1 MDRSVLDV
9 IEREI
14 DDEVRTR
21 FPGAAVR
28 RALLLQYGDDPQIEP
43 RDLWVRVLL
52 DSDGPEDYDRA
63 WKAFAGPH
71 QAAIEE
77 FPRYLAEK
85 VHEIMNV
92 EFRFGDTTEAGCDRD
107 GPQYGYPTGQRLS
120 DYQEWERGEATFVRA
135 PMGPAGLE
143 TLDTLIMAG
152 IAATRSEAIR
162 WAMDRFRDLPAYER
176 VRERVRDADALRD
189 EFRAEAGLG
198 KAAGSQQPAGTNRDV
213 LAALERE
220 IDDEAKIRFPGG
232 AVSRVRLLQY
242 GDDPEVEPGDLWV
255 RVIPAADGPEDWER
269 ALKAFCDTHEAAID
283 QFVRYLAEK
292 LCQIRILEFTFNVPV
307 NRDGHCPRMSR
318 GVAQKLSDY
327 RREELGEDIFEL
339 TRLGP
344 AGLEAVDTLIMA
356 GIADTRGDAIRRAV
370 DRIRELPAY
379 QRLREHLLD
388 AGRLKDEFY
397 LPGKVSKVFPQL

>member
-1 MDRSVLDV
+1 MDRNVLDV
-9 IEREI
+9 IQREI

-43 RDLWVRVLL
+43 RDLWVRVIL

-63 WKAFAGPH
+63 WKAFSGPH

-92 EFRFGDTTEAGCDRD
+92 EFRFGDGTEAGCDRD

-120 DYQEWERGEATFVRA
+120 DYQEWERGQATFVRA

-176 VRERVRDADALRD
+176 VRERVRDADALKD
-189 EFRAEAGLG
+189 EFWAAAGPG
-198 KAAGSQQPAGTNRDV
+198 KAAGSQPPAGSDREP

-220 IDDEAKIRFPGG
+220 IEDEAKLRFPGG

-269 ALKAFCDTHEAAID
+269 ALKAFLGAHEAAID
-283 QFVRYLAEK
+283 PFVGYLAEK

-307 NRDGHCPRMSR
+307 NRDGHCPRLSR
-318 GVAQKLSDY
+318 GIAQKLSDY

-344 AGLEAVDTLIMA
+344 AALETVDTLIRA
-356 GIADTRGDAIRRAV
+356 GIADTRGDAIGRAL
-370 DRIRELPAY
+370 DRFREQPAY
-379 QRLREHLLD
+379 DRLREHVLD
-388 AGRLKDEFY
+388 TRRLIEECVAGR
-397 LPGKVSKVFPQL
+397 S